1 MAFNLRLGCEY
12 KIDVDGVIYA
22 SGIQSYYGVNA
33 VASSD
38 FDGLLDQELV
48 DDKRYKTFYRVST
61 AYLKVVH
68 KALPSGW
75 YFKSWKAEVRKAS
88 GDSVVQTFTSET
100 NPSGADGSI
109 YTGWDL
115 LSLITSQSGTVNLRI
130 EFTLYVTSVVTY
142 TVSFDL
148 NDGSGSFSSIQ
159 TSNGSATLPS
169 ETPTRSGYT
178 FLGWSTSSSSTT
190 AEYSAGQTITVSSD
204 IILFAVWQKNTTPP
218 TPGDNDDGSLV
229 YNKDDSLLVFVSD
242 GNLAYY

>member
-1 MAFNLRLGCEY
+1 MSFNLRLAWTY
-12 KIDVDGVIYA
+12 KINGDGVIYA
-22 SGIQSYYGVNA
+22 NGIQSYYGVNA
-33 VASSD
+33 VSTSD
-38 FDGLLDQELV
+38 FDGLWDQELV
-48 DDKRYKTFYRVST
+48 DYERYKTFYNVST

-75 YFKSWKAEVRKAS
+75 YFKSWKAEVRSAS
-88 GDSVVQTFTSET
+88 GGSVIQTFTSDS

-115 LSLITSQSGTVNLRI
+115 LSLIPSQSGTVNLYI

-148 NDGSGSFSSIQ
+148 NGGSGDFSAIQ
-159 TSNGSATLPS
+159 TDNGSAALPS
-169 ETPTRSGYT
+169 ETPTRDGYT

-190 AEYSAGQTITVSSD
+190 AEYSAGQTITVSGD
-204 IILFAVWQKNTTPP
+204 LVLFAIWQKNTTPP
-218 TPGDNDDGSLV
+218 TPGSGDGSLV
-229 YNKDDSLLVFVSD
+229 YNSADSLLVFTTG